1 VTRTDTAPLSL
12 DALYG
17 ALRVLDPT
25 GAFKGLSYSLTPH
38 NTLPAQWWVFMPY
51 GKWSTPPAAPSPSP
65 LQGAIAEAITDAKPT
80 LQERCFI
87 DILHLSDQD
96 NGTGNFFSPIVA
108 SIVDFI
114 KQGPSGS
121 PPVIRYLVGEAGPK
135 QPEDSE
141 FMQTLY
147 ATGGFNAHV
156 FYGNFAPS
164 LGLSAQGDA
173 SSLTGLLEALRSL
186 VDRALPAA
194 SRPEAESL
202 LAALPDGTML
212 AQLLPP
218 TSWNH
223 AKIFAL
229 NGSQLV
235 IGGANYWAEYSQS
248 QVFLFDLSMRIG
260 GQAAVGA
267 HEFAN
272 YLWRYLSHIPGT
284 DTNSTSA
291 GNPTPEISNFQSS
304 NKAPQLTDFPTSSG
318 SIRAL
323 TVSRIGNWPS
333 PIGYPVQAIDAIRDI
348 VVNVIAALAEK
359 NGEEALTASVLEAL
373 TDENLRDALGTLGI
387 NPAAWASRFIRNY
400 AIAHAQ
406 SHVRLSQQKLVMND
420 LAEAKQPGFETFLR
434 EINELLGTKWNGYIW
449 PFDTL
454 SALGHALTTFSQ
466 NPNVPGKVQIVCST
480 RISQTGYVD
489 PVTAAEFREKL
500 ISVMTGMSQMGYI
513 KPNGNIP
520 DIVATRLEYRR
531 VTPQSSPEHAN
542 HSKLVVVDDAICY
555 VGSDNL
561 YPSYNEESGIWIDDQ
576 QAIQRFVNEWWNDLW
591 MFAEAM
597 E

>member
-1 VTRTDTAPLSL
+1 MTTTNTAPLSL
-12 DALYG
+12 DVLDTALT
-17 ALRVLDPT
+17 ALDPT
-25 GAFKGLSYSLTPH
+25 GAFRGVSYSLTPH

-51 GKWSTPPAAPSPSP
+51 GAWSTYPMAPSPSP

-96 NGTGNFFSPIVA
+96 NGTGEFFGPIVA

-121 PPVIRYLVGEAGPK
+121 PPVIRYLVGETGPK

-141 FMQTLY
+141 FMRTLY

-164 LGLSAQGDA
+164 LGLSAQGGA
-173 SSLTGLLEALRSL
+173 SSPGGLVGAVSSL
-186 VDRALPAA
+186 VDGALPAA
-194 SRPEAESL
+194 YRPEAERL
-202 LAALPDGTML
+202 LAALPDGMML

-235 IGGANYWAEYSQS
+235 IGGANYWAEYSQNEVS
-248 QVFLFDLSMRIG
+248 LFDLSMRVG
-260 GQAAVGA
+260 GDAAIDA

-272 YLWRYLSHIPGT
+272 YLWKYLSDIPVS
-284 DTNSTSA
+284 DTNSVSA
-291 GNPTPEISNFQSS
+291 GNLTSVISNFQSS

-318 SIRAL
+318 STRAL
-323 TVSRIGNWPS
+323 TVSCIGDWPS
-333 PIGYPVQAIDAIRDI
+333 SVGYPVQVVNGIRDI
-348 VVNVIAALAEK
+348 VVNVIAAFAEK
-359 NGEEALTASVLEAL
+359 NGDETLTVSVVEAL
-373 TDENLRDALGTLGI
+373 TDENLRDALGELGI
-387 NPAAWASRFIRNY
+387 NPAAWASRFTHNY
-400 AIAHAQ
+400 AISHAQ
-406 SHVRLSQQKLVMND
+406 SHVRLSQQKLVMDD
-420 LAEAKQPGFETFLR
+420 LAEAKQPYFETFVR
-434 EINELLGTKWNGYIW
+434 NVNAMLGTKWNGYIW

-454 SALGHALTTFSQ
+454 CALGYALTTFSQ
-466 NPNVPGKVQIVCST
+466 SPNVPGTVQIVCST
-480 RISQTGYVD
+480 RSRETGYED

-520 DIVATRLEYRR
+520 DIVSKRLEYRR
-531 VTPQSSPEHAN
+531 VTPPTAPKHEN
-542 HSKLVVVDDAICY
+542 HSKLIVVDDAICY

-576 QAIQRFVNEWWNDLW
+576 QAIQRFVNEWWNGLW
-591 MFAEAM
+591 KFAAPM